1 MPASVMLALPPTRAG
16 VAIPTMPHC
25 NLHHVYLSASK
36 AQAVKAYAIRTKQY
50 YSSVPAV
57 SAAVQNGIFASRC
70 AYLAPFPHGVGSAIH
85 KRVGHF
91 PSAC

>member
-1 MPASVMLALPPTRAG
+1 MPASVMLARPPKRAG
-16 VAIPTMPHC
+16 VAIPTMPYC

-36 AQAVKAYAIRTKQY
+36 AQAVKVYAIRTKQY

-57 SAAVQNGIFASRC
+57 SAVVQNGICASHC
-70 AYLAPFPHGVGSAIH
+70 AYLDTFPHGVGSAVH
-85 KRVGHF
+85 ERVGHF